1 MPSKRNTVPG
11 LLTHSTTL
19 EHRKSSII
27 SGCHDRCFF
36 FKPGCCLGSGNPSS
50 RGLKIA
56 LGFWDAECVSMHLRS
71 MCMYDVYVC
80 MYV

>member
-36 FKPGCCLGSGNPSS
+36 LNLAVASDPVIRLQEG
-50 RGLKIA
+50 
-56 LGFWDAECVSMHLRS
+56 
-71 MCMYDVYVC
+71 
-80 MYV
+80 